1 MSKITKEQ
9 KKEHTLNL
17 KVFTNDKT
25 IEYYYNVK
33 QFHGKI
39 SSTIDPYMNN
49 HISTLMNDFLSNN
62 YVFEDDNKR
71 AKVYMKQALKS
82 KILTDNSEARNKSLC
97 FREFKMWCE
106 SECWYNKWNL
116 LMKGGDDASGSE
128 KLAFKTMRSELQ
140 EKDAT
145 IHLLKQKIDKLE
157 LVDIKPTIPE
167 ILCIEN
173 KEEETL
179 DIIMTE
185 VDIKSTIVEE
195 DPIEDKEEETLDII
209 VEEDP
214 IEEKEEKEEIT
225 YNYDNPSPKIQW
237 SYIDERDVEKLLRDA
252 SNDYCLFLTETYQ
265 TEIKNNK
272 GEDATPQYE
281 IMDGYFANWF
291 REQEKDI
298 KVLIDKKQIANKFAD
313 QLDASLQYIFTD

>member
-179 DIIMTE
+179 DII
-185 VDIKSTIVEE
+185 
-195 DPIEDKEEETLDII
+195 
-209 VEEDP
+209 
-214 IEEKEEKEEIT
+214 IEE
-225 YNYDNPSPKIQW
+225 
-237 SYIDERDVEKLLRDA
+237 VE
-252 SNDYCLFLTETYQ
+252 
-265 TEIKNNK
+265 
-272 GEDATPQYE
+272 
-281 IMDGYFANWF
+281 
-291 REQEKDI
+291 
-298 KVLIDKKQIANKFAD
+298 
-313 QLDASLQYIFTD
+313 